1 MSLLDLFDLSPAPSP
16 AEEGAGGKGGAYP
29 DRRRISAMRRDS
41 ISGSDSDSGEEG
53 GGLGGGGGSFKPAK
67 GGGGDAVLPLWY
79 AWGYV
84 LGFRV

>member
-1 MSLLDLFDLSPAPSP
+1 MLLDLSPAPSP
-16 AEEGAGGKGGAYP
+16 AEEGSGGKGGAYP
-29 DRRRISAMRRDS
+29 DRRRIDAMRRDS